1 MKKLCKI
8 VTIVLL
14 VLMASTMVF
23 TACWG
28 NDTPPADEG
37 DGSETPT
44 LPAETEYTLQYT
56 DDNGVHTITVKS
68 GALYSITNIPQRTGY
83 TFLGLYDAEVGGTQY
98 VNAAGSALVPFS
110 DNKNMV
116 LFPQYAANEYTLVLD
131 YQGAA
136 VMGERQMSVKYG
148 SKIDSLPIG
157 LTMANKEFMGW
168 FTQPNREGEQIAD
181 QYGVIPGKELVTER
195 NFDLSDKDGYI
206 YLYAGFRGQ
215 MYDVTFHFDDGIEPE
230 TVQVEHGT
238 SITDVVPETRV
249 NGMGVY
255 KWSTTEN
262 DTELANV
269 FAGRVTSDIVL
280 YAAQFAPVIDFEVNG
295 GEEIV
300 PLVLPAGSPLA
311 LPNATKEGYK
321 FDGWYLAGGDKYEET
336 VMPEASVTLFA
347 KYMTVIAFDP
357 RGGSEVDDIAAY
369 AGTSVDLP
377 VPTRDGYIFAGWY
390 VGDDIYDVDTMPSE
404 PVSLSAYW
412 YKSQSKRILI
422 TKDSGAGEDD
432 MVNTKDPSFRYSVN
446 LKEELTEVDWS
457 VPRTI
462 TIKSEAFIF
471 HTSYNHNSGAYATKE
486 HFWLYSRKMA
496 EDQYLLDY
504 TLINHANNG
513 IDTAGKDMEW
523 TTTIIVPEGMVY
535 IALSS
540 DKDTTNNYPYG
551 GWRMYNYYWTIHYP
565 DTSTLY

>member
-8 VTIVLL
+8 VTIILL

-68 GALYSITNIPQRTGY
+68 GALYSITDIPQRTGH

-148 SKIDSLPIG
+148 SKIDSLPVG

-195 NFDLSDKDGYI
+195 NFDLSDEDGYI

-262 DTELANV
+262 DTELANA
-269 FAGRVTSDIVL
+269 FAGRVTSDLVL

-412 YKSQSKRILI
+412 YKSQSKKVLVISSISYNYERVGS
-422 TKDSGAGEDD
+422 KE
-432 MVNTKDPSFRYSVN
+432 PEFRQTIRLDEQIS
-446 LKEELTEVDWS
+446 EVDWS

-462 TIKSEAFIF
+462 TIESEAYIW
-471 HTSYNHNSGAYATKE
+471 HSGIDRYIYATKE
-486 HFWLYSRKMA
+486 HFWLYSRQMA
-496 EDQYLLDY
+496 EEQYLLNH
-504 TLINHANNG
+504 TIINHGNNG
-513 IDTAGKDMEW
+513 IDKAGKEMNW
-523 TTTIIVPEGMVY
+523 STTITVPEGVIY
-535 IALSS
+535 IALSA
-540 DKDTTNNYPYG
+540 DKDDDEA
-551 GWRMYNYYWTIHYP
+551 GWSMRDYYWTIRYP